1 MRWRQTMFKQIMV
14 RVGRLAWLFVVTGL
28 SLHAASV
35 FAQDVDP
42 GTDRAETFV
51 PVEGPQVE
59 DVPGG
64 PLMVGA
70 YALLWIL
77 VFGYLFMLSRR
88 ARNLEARIAQLE
100 SRRT

>member
-1 MRWRQTMFKQIMV
+1 MFRQIMTHA
-14 RVGRLAWLFVVTGL
+14 RRMLWLCAMTCL
-28 SLHAASV
+28 SLHATGV
-35 FAQDVDP
+35 VAQEGDP

-77 VFGYLFMLSRR
+77 VFGYLFMLSKR

-100 SRRT
+100 SKRPK